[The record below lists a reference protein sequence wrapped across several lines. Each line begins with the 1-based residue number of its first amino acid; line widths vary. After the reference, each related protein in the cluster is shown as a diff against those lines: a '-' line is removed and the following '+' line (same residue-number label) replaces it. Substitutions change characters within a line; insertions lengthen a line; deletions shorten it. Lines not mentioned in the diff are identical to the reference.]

1 MTFPVT
7 AFDQN
12 SKSWIRNRPY
22 MVFDVHNFKTFYR
35 VLIHYPAILIPNMS
49 GMMVIMLFGSPT
61 CPGWWWLCYLDPLH
75 VRDDGDYVIWIPNM
89 SGMMVILLFGSPTC
103 PGWWWLYYLDPQ
115 HVQDDDDDDYVIWI
129 LNMSGMMVIMLLGSP
144 TCLGWWWLCYLDPQ
158 HVRDDGDYV
167 IWIALLRS
175 ARLPNFKV
183 SNAQICHSNIWP
195 KKPSVV
201 L

>member
-12 SKSWIRNRPY
+12 SKSWIGNRPY

-61 CPGWWWLCYLDPLH
+61 CPGWWWLCYLDPQH
-75 VRDDGDYVIWIPNM
+75 VWDDGDYVIWIPNM
-89 SGMMVILLFGSPTC
+89 SGMMVIMLFGSPTC
-103 PGWWWLYYLDPQ
+103 PGWWWLCYLDPQ
-115 HVQDDDDDDYVIWI
+115 HVQDDDDDDDYVIWI
-129 LNMSGMMVIMLLGSP
+129 LNMSGMMVIVIWIPSMSGLMVIMLFGST
-144 TCLGWWWLCYLDPQ
+144 TCPGWWWLCYLDC
-158 HVRDDGDYV
+158 
-167 IWIALLRS
+167 IIAI
-175 ARLPNFKV
+175 RLPNFKV
-183 SNAQICHSNIWP
+183 SNAQICHSTIWP